1 MCSNVLTVG
10 FTDAQSTLSISWLI
24 QGCHHPAHT
33 SLPASVGFLWVKLHL
48 HPAAEDLLTRGDSP
62 KNTAEWILNEG
73 SHGLVLCVCVCVCV
87 CVSCVCSGLTKQD
100 FCLFTSPRL
109 FLVPVRIS
117 LTFVWLRQLLP
128 LIQAAATEKHSKLG
142 CKHNESVC
150 VTGTSTM
157 CTNMFSF
164 VVFSMKTL
172 EIYAGGLAA
181 DVAAQ
186 LDGGIPLETNDSA
199 APWWLKEELQ
209 LGAQWIHPSS
219 SLPVIIIGGIGWCWL
234 MVSWPISSK
243 LYHTEGEKKFRA
255 GDINQI

>member
-1 MCSNVLTVG
+1 MTDVLQCINSRIYWRSVNTIRLLTHTGV
-10 FTDAQSTLSISWLI
+10 SSSSPHISLCQCWV
-24 QGCHHPAHT
+24 
-33 SLPASVGFLWVKLHL
+33 SVGEAPPSPSCWGSPNTGRFPEKHCRMNPERGFPW
-48 HPAAEDLLTRGDSP
+48 TRS
-62 KNTAEWILNEG
+62 
-73 SHGLVLCVCVCVCV
+73 VCVCV

-219 SLPVIIIGGIGWCWL
+219 SLPVIIIGGIGWCRL